1 MHHDRYG
8 LALSTSSPVA
18 AAAYSLGLDQL
29 LASLPAVGAFTEA
42 IEADREFALPH
53 AAMARIHQTN
63 RRSVEARAA
72 ADRAVILAAGA
83 SPREQESVAIQHLLA
98 TGHSTEA
105 LERIKTH
112 VAEHPTDAFVLGP
125 ASSVF
130 GLIGFSGRINREAE
144 QLAFLEPLAG
154 HYGDDWW
161 FQASLGFALVETG
174 RWVEGRAL
182 VERALEL
189 NPDSAH
195 ATHVLAHALY
205 EAGEDDE
212 ALSFLNGWMP
222 GLDREA
228 SLHCHLWWH
237 LCLLLI
243 GSGESDQAWTLYDEH
258 LAPDVSA
265 SPPLNIFTD
274 GTSMGWRSML
284 AGHTNGDHRA
294 AQRWQALSDFYH
306 DTLGGTPGVF
316 LDAHGALPLVG
327 LGRLDEIDDYVAQ
340 VKALDAEGKLPAGSM
355 AVVMSRAFQ
364 AYGREQW
371 GDVIDGLE
379 PYLNQV
385 VRIGGSR
392 AQRDLAFNTVLSAY
406 RKAGRTDDA
415 ERLLAGVNDREPS
428 RPVAAV

>member
-1 MHHDRYG
+1 M
-8 LALSTSSPVA
+8 
-18 AAAYSLGLDQL
+18 
-29 LASLPAVGAFTEA
+29 
-42 IEADREFALPH
+42 
-53 AAMARIHQTN
+53 
-63 RRSVEARAA
+63 
-72 ADRAVILAAGA
+72 AAGA
-83 SPREQESVAIQHLLA
+83 SARERESVAIQHLLA
-98 TGHSTEA
+98 TGQSAEA

-112 VAEHPTDAFVLGP
+112 VAQHPTDAFVLGP

-130 GLIGFSGRINREAE
+130 GLIGFSGRIDREAE
-144 QLAFLEPLAG
+144 QLAFLEPLAV

-174 RWVEGRAL
+174 RWVEGRTL

-195 ATHVLAHALY
+195 AAHVLAHALY

-243 GSGESDQAWTLYDEH
+243 GRGESDRAWTLYDEH

-284 AGHTNGDHRA
+284 AGQTAGEDGMGR
-294 AQRWQALSDFYH
+294 RWQKLSDFYH
-306 DTLGGTPGVF
+306 DTLGGSPGVF

-327 LGRLDEIDDYVAQ
+327 LGRFDEIDGYVAQ
-340 VKALDAEGKLPAGSM
+340 VEALEADGKLPAGSM

-371 GDVIDGLE
+371 DDVIDGLE
-379 PYLNQV
+379 PHLNHV
-385 VRIGGSR
+385 VCIGGSR

-406 RKAGRTDDA
+406 RKAGRTEDA
-415 ERLLAGVNDREPS
+415 ERLLAGVKDRQPS
-428 RPVAAV
+428 RAVSAA